1 MFIPPS
7 SLTQAR
13 PAAGPRGCRLL
24 GITLVSLLLAACVT
38 GPPAPDLILHGGTI
52 YTLDSLQPQV
62 EALAVRAGRVEVIG
76 AEAAILPLAGPAT
89 QVIDLQGHTAIPG
102 FVESHAHLMGLGH
115 LQQQIDLSGT
125 TSYQE
130 LIDLVVARAQTLP
143 PGTWILGRGWHQSK
157 WVPAPPFVQG
167 FQTHEAL
174 SAVTPAHPVFLE
186 HASGHAAFANA
197 EAMRLAGIGPESRSE
212 SDGEVIRD
220 AAGQATGVFTEGA
233 ARLIEAHIPPP
244 TEAQEQAAMQ
254 AAIQTALAHGITT
267 FMDAG
272 SGQAAI
278 ERFEAAA
285 AAGALD
291 LRLWVML
298 AGWDSLLLERWYQRG
313 PLESDFLTIRAIKLY
328 ADGALGSRGAWLLE
342 DYTDR
347 PGHVG
352 EPSQPMPRIG
362 AVARDALAHGFQL
375 CTHAIGDR
383 ANREVLDQYAAAF
396 AAHPEARDH
405 RFRIEHAQHLH
416 PDDIPRFAE
425 LGVIASI
432 QGIHMA
438 SDRPWAIDRL
448 GPERIT
454 SGAYVWQSLLQS
466 GAWVINGTDA
476 PVEPVD
482 PIPCFYA
489 SVTRQTLSGDP
500 PGGYEPAQA
509 MTRTQA
515 LRSYTLDAAY
525 GGFLE
530 DAVGSLA
537 PGKWADI
544 CVLSRDLL
552 TVPADSILDTEV
564 LMTLVGGQLKYERGE

>member
-1 MFIPPS
+1 MS
-7 SLTQAR
+7 R
-13 PAAGPRGCRLL
+13 
-24 GITLVSLLLAACVT
+24 SLLLLFLLAGCVA
-38 GPPAPDLILHGGTI
+38 GPEAPDLILHGGTI
-52 YTLDSLQPQV
+52 YTLDANQPQV
-62 EALAVRAGRVEVIG
+62 EALAIRNGRVEVAG
-76 AEAAILPLAGPAT
+76 AEASLVPLAGPET
-89 QVIDLQGHTAIPG
+89 QVIDLQGKTAIPG

-115 LQQQIDLSGT
+115 LQQQIDLSGART
-125 TSYQE
+125 YQDLIE
-130 LIDLVVARAQTLP
+130 LVAARAATLP
-143 PGTWILGRGWHQSK
+143 AGSWILGRGWHQSK
-157 WVPAPPFVQG
+157 WDPAPPFVHG

-174 SAVTPAHPVFLE
+174 SAATPDHPVFLE

-197 EAMRLAGIGPESRSE
+197 EAMRLAGIGPDSRSE

-220 AAGQATGVFTEGA
+220 DQGQPTGVFTEGA

-244 TEAQEQAAMQ
+244 TEAEEEAAMQ

-278 ERFEAAA
+278 ERFEEAAL
-285 AAGALD
+285 AGALD

-298 AGWDSLLLERWYQRG
+298 AGWDSVLLDRWYQRG
-313 PLESDFLTIRAIKLY
+313 PLQSDYLTIRAIKLY

-347 PGHVG
+347 PGYAG
-352 EPSQPMPRIG
+352 QPSQPMPRIG
-362 AVARDALAHGFQL
+362 EVARDALAHGFQV

-383 ANREVLDQYAAAF
+383 ANREVLDQYEAAF
-396 AAHPEARDH
+396 ADHPEVGDH

-416 PDDIPRFAE
+416 PDDIPRFAK

-448 GPERIT
+448 GHERIV
-454 SGAYVWQSLLQS
+454 SGAYVWQSLYQS
-466 GAWVINGTDA
+466 GAHLINGTDA

-489 SVTRQTLSGDP
+489 SVTRQTLGGDP
-500 PGGYEPAQA
+500 PGGYEPEQA
-509 MTRTQA
+509 MSREQA

-530 DAVGSLA
+530 ESVGSLA

-544 CVLSRDLL
+544 CVLSQDLL
-552 TVPADSILDTEV
+552 TVPADSILGTKVE
-564 LMTLVGGQLKYERGE
+564 MTFVGGVLKYQREK